1 MESNC
6 FLQFLCFCVFFF
18 ASDFLKLF
26 FTVIED
32 TKEEESFNKVTAIK
46 RRKKVMRKTTNK
58 VLNC

>member
-26 FTVIED
+26 FPVIED

-46 RRKKVMRKTTNK
+46 RRKKVMR
-58 VLNC
+58 